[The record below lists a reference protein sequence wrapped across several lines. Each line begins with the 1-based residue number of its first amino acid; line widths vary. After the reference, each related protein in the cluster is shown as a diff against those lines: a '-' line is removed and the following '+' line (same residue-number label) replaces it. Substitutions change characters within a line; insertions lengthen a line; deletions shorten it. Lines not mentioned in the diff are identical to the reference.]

1 MFMRLCMLKY
11 ILLIGVAIAPVSLC
25 AQDLEYKME
34 LGGAIG
40 GSSYYGDANFTELFK
55 DISVMGGVVARYN
68 LNPRMAIKGN
78 LVAAG
83 ISGTTNGS
91 EYHIPS
97 STDIDFSRTLY
108 DLGVQF
114 EYNFFPYGSGGGY
127 KRLYRFTPYVFGGM
141 GFTYAGKP
149 VDDVFTV
156 NFPLGIGVKYKIA
169 NRLNV
174 GCELS
179 FRFSM
184 SDKLDVTEKTPPTL
198 DDPYGI
204 KSSGMKNR
212 DSYSFFA
219 LFLTYDI
226 MPKYRK
232 CNN

>member
-1 MFMRLCMLKY
+1 MGLF
-11 ILLIGVAIAPVSLC
+11 AAPSFVR

-34 LGGAIG
+34 LGGALG
-40 GSSYYGDANFTELFK
+40 GSFYLGDANFTGLFK
-55 DISVMGGVVARYN
+55 ELSAVGGVVARYN
-68 LNPRMAIKGN
+68 LNPRMAVKGN
-78 LVAAG
+78 FVAAG
-83 ISGTTNGS
+83 IAGTTNGS
-91 EYHIPS
+91 EYRVPGDA
-97 STDIDFSRTLY
+97 DIEFSRTLY
-108 DLGVQF
+108 DLGAQF

-149 VDDVFTV
+149 VDNVFTL
-156 NFPLGIGVKYKIA
+156 NFPIGLGVKYKIA

-184 SDKLDVTEKTPPTL
+184 SDKLDVTEATSL
-198 DDPYGI
+198 EDPFNI
-204 KSSGMKNR
+204 KSSGMKNK

>member
-1 MFMRLCMLKY
+1 MRVRVLKF
-11 ILLIGVAIAPVSLC
+11 LLFVGLLAAPAALC

-34 LGGAIG
+34 LGGAL
-40 GSSYYGDANFTELFK
+40 GSSFYLGDANYSGLFK
-55 DISVMGGVVARYN
+55 DLCAMGGVVARYN
-68 LNPRMAIKGN
+68 LNPRMAVKGN

-83 ISGTTNGS
+83 ISGTTEGS
-91 EYHIPS
+91 EYHIPGGE
-97 STDIDFSRTLY
+97 DIEFSRTLY
-108 DLGVQF
+108 DLGAQF

-127 KRLYRFTPYVFGGM
+127 KRLYRFTPYIFGGM
-141 GFTYAGKP
+141 GFTFAAKP
-149 VDDVFTV
+149 VDNVFTL
-156 NFPLGIGVKYKIA
+156 NFPIGLGVKYKIA
-169 NRLNV
+169 NRLNA

-184 SDKLDVTEKTPPTL
+184 SDRLDVSERTSPTL
-198 DDPYGI
+198 NDPLGI
-204 KSSGMKNR
+204 KSSGIKNK

>member
-1 MFMRLCMLKY
+1 MKLCVLKY
-11 ILLIGVAIAPVSLC
+11 LFLLGLITTPAFLR

-34 LGGAIG
+34 LGGALG
-40 GSSYYGDANFTELFK
+40 GSFYLGDANFTGLFK
-55 DISVMGGVVARYN
+55 ELSAVGGLVARYN
-68 LNPRMAIKGN
+68 LNPRMAVKGN
-78 LVAAG
+78 FVAAG
-83 ISGTTNGS
+83 IAGTTNGS
-91 EYHIPS
+91 EYRIPGGE
-97 STDIDFSRTLY
+97 DIKFSRTLY
-108 DLGVQF
+108 DLGAQF

-127 KRLYRFTPYVFGGM
+127 KRLYCFTPYVFGGM

-149 VDDVFTV
+149 VDNVFTL
-156 NFPLGIGVKYKIA
+156 NFPIGVGVKYKLA

-184 SDKLDVTEKTPPTL
+184 SDKLDVTEATTPTL
-198 DDPYGI
+198 NDPYGI
-204 KSSGMKNR
+204 KSSGMKNK

>member
-1 MFMRLCMLKY
+1 MKLCVLKY
-11 ILLIGVAIAPVSLC
+11 LLLLGLVTAPAFLRS
-25 AQDLEYKME
+25 QTLEYKME
-34 LGGAIG
+34 LGGALG
-40 GSSYYGDANFTELFK
+40 GSFYLGDANFTGLFK
-55 DISVMGGVVARYN
+55 ELSTVGGVVARYN
-68 LNPRMAIKGN
+68 LNPRMAVKGN

-91 EYHIPS
+91 EYRIPGGE
-97 STDIDFSRTLY
+97 DVNFSRTLY
-108 DLGVQF
+108 DLGAQF

-141 GFTYAGKP
+141 GFTFAGEP
-149 VDDVFTV
+149 VDNVFTL
-156 NFPLGIGVKYKIA
+156 NFPIGLGVKYKIA
-169 NRLNV
+169 SRLNV

-184 SDKLDVTEKTPPTL
+184 SDKLDVSEATVPTL
-198 DDPYGI
+198 EDPLGI
-204 KSSGMKNR
+204 KSSGMKNK

>member
-1 MFMRLCMLKY
+1 MIVRLLKY
-11 ILLIGVAIAPVSLC
+11 MLLVGLITTPAFLC

-34 LGGAIG
+34 LGGAAG
-40 GSSYYGDANFTELFK
+40 GSFYLGDANFTALFK
-55 DISVMGGVVARYN
+55 EVGAMGGVVARYN
-68 LNPRMAIKGN
+68 LNPRMALKGN
-78 LVAAG
+78 LVAAK
-83 ISGTTNGS
+83 IAGTTNGS
-91 EYHIPS
+91 EYRIPG
-97 STDIDFSRTLY
+97 DADVDFSRTLY
-108 DLGVQF
+108 DLGAQF

-127 KRLYRFTPYVFGGM
+127 KRLYRFTPYVFGGL

-149 VDDVFTV
+149 VDNVFTL
-156 NFPLGIGVKYKIA
+156 NFPIGVGVKYKVA

-184 SDKLDVTEKTPPTL
+184 SDKLDVTEATTPTL
-198 DDPYGI
+198 EDPFGI
-204 KSSGMKNR
+204 KSSGMKNK

-219 LFLTYDI
+219 IFLTYDI

>member
-1 MFMRLCMLKY
+1 MGLF
-11 ILLIGVAIAPVSLC
+11 AAPSFVR

-34 LGGAIG
+34 LGGALG
-40 GSSYYGDANFTELFK
+40 GSFYLGDANFTGLFK
-55 DISVMGGVVARYN
+55 ELSAVGGVVARYN
-68 LNPRMAIKGN
+68 LNPRMAVKGN

-83 ISGTTNGS
+83 IAGTTNGS
-91 EYHIPS
+91 EYRVPGDA
-97 STDIDFSRTLY
+97 DIEFSRTLY
-108 DLGVQF
+108 DLGAQF

-127 KRLYRFTPYVFGGM
+127 KRLYRFTPYVFGGV
-141 GFTYAGKP
+141 GFTFAGKP
-149 VDDVFTV
+149 VDNVFTL
-156 NFPLGIGVKYKIA
+156 NFPIGLGVKYKIA

-179 FRFSM
+179 FRFCM
-184 SDKLDVTEKTPPTL
+184 SDKLDVTEATSITL
-198 DDPYGI
+198 EDPLNI
-204 KSSGMKNR
+204 KSSGMKNK

>member
-1 MFMRLCMLKY
+1 MKKSALKY
-11 ILLIGVAIAPVSLC
+11 LMLMGLLAISLMSR

-34 LGGAIG
+34 IGAQLGGRF
-40 GSSYYGDANFTELFK
+40 YLGDANFSKLFK
-55 DISVMGGVVARYN
+55 ETSAMGGLMARYN
-68 LNPRMAIKGN
+68 FNPRMAIKGN

-83 ISGTTNGS
+83 ISGTTKGS
-91 EYHIPS
+91 EYHIPGG
-97 STDIDFSRTLY
+97 TNVDFSRTLY
-108 DLGVQF
+108 DLGAQF

-127 KRLYRFTPYVFGGM
+127 KRLYRFTPYIFMGM

-156 NFPLGIGVKYKIA
+156 NFPIGVGVKYKVA

-174 GCELS
+174 GCEMS

-184 SDKLDVTEKTPPTL
+184 SDKLDVTSKDAPTL
-198 DDPYGI
+198 DDPLGI
-204 KSSGMKNR
+204 KSDGMKNK
-212 DSYSFFA
+212 DSYSFFSF
-219 LFLTYDI
+219 FLTYDI

>member
-1 MFMRLCMLKY
+1 MGLF
-11 ILLIGVAIAPVSLC
+11 AAPSFVR

-34 LGGAIG
+34 LGGALG
-40 GSSYYGDANFTELFK
+40 GSFYLGDANFTGLFK
-55 DISVMGGVVARYN
+55 ELSAVGGVVARYN
-68 LNPRMAIKGN
+68 LNPRMAVKGN
-78 LVAAG
+78 FVAAG
-83 ISGTTNGS
+83 IAGTTNGS
-91 EYHIPS
+91 EYRVPGDA
-97 STDIDFSRTLY
+97 DIEFSRTLY
-108 DLGVQF
+108 DLGAQF

-149 VDDVFTV
+149 VDNVFTL
-156 NFPLGIGVKYKIA
+156 NFPIGLGVKYKIA

-184 SDKLDVTEKTPPTL
+184 SDKLDVTEATSITL
-198 DDPYGI
+198 EDPFNI
-204 KSSGMKNR
+204 KSSGMKNK

>member
-1 MFMRLCMLKY
+1 MRVCVLKY
-11 ILLIGVAIAPVSLC
+11 LLMLGLFATPAFVC

-34 LGGAIG
+34 VGGTLGG
-40 GSSYYGDANFTELFK
+40 SFYLGDANFTGLFK
-55 DISVMGGVVARYN
+55 ELSAMGGVVARYN
-68 LNPRMAIKGN
+68 LNPRMAVKGN
-78 LVAAG
+78 LAVAG
-83 ISGTTNGS
+83 ISGTTKGS
-91 EYHIPS
+91 EYHIPGNS
-97 STDIDFSRTLY
+97 DIDFSRTLY
-108 DLGVQF
+108 DLGAQF

-127 KRLYRFTPYVFGGM
+127 KRLYRFTPYIFAGM

-149 VDDVFTV
+149 VDDVFTL
-156 NFPLGIGVKYKIA
+156 NFPIGLGVKYKIA

-184 SDKLDVTEKTPPTL
+184 SDKLDVSEAATPTL
-198 DDPYGI
+198 NDPLGI
-204 KSSGMKNR
+204 KSSGMKNK

>member
-1 MFMRLCMLKY
+1 MRVCALKF
-11 ILLIGVAIAPVSLC
+11 LLFAGLLATPAIMC

-34 LGGAIG
+34 LGGALG
-40 GSSYYGDANFTELFK
+40 GSFYLGDANFTGLFK
-55 DISVMGGVVARYN
+55 DVSAVGGVVARYN
-68 LNPRMAIKGN
+68 LNPRMAVKGN

-83 ISGTTNGS
+83 ISGTTKGS
-91 EYHIPS
+91 EYHIPGGE
-97 STDIDFSRTLY
+97 DIEFSRTLY
-108 DLGVQF
+108 DLGAQF

-127 KRLYRFTPYVFGGM
+127 KRLYRLTPYVFGGM
-141 GFTYAGKP
+141 GFTFAGKP
-149 VDDVFTV
+149 VDNVFTV
-156 NFPLGIGVKYKIA
+156 NFPIGLGVKYKVA
-169 NRLNV
+169 GRLNV

-184 SDKLDVTEKTPPTL
+184 SDKLDVSEKTSPTL
-198 DDPYGI
+198 NDPLGI
-204 KSSGMKNR
+204 KSSGAKNK

>member
-1 MFMRLCMLKY
+1 MGL
-11 ILLIGVAIAPVSLC
+11 VAAPAFLC

-34 LGGAIG
+34 VGGALGG
-40 GSSYYGDANFTELFK
+40 SFYLGDANFTGLFK
-55 DISVMGGVVARYN
+55 DVSAVGGVVIRYN
-68 LNPRMAIKGN
+68 LNPRMAVKGN
-78 LVAAG
+78 LVAAR

-91 EYHIPS
+91 EYRIPGDA
-97 STDIDFSRTLY
+97 DIEFSRTLY
-108 DLGVQF
+108 DLGAQF

-149 VDDVFTV
+149 VDNVFTL
-156 NFPLGIGVKYKIA
+156 NFPIGLGVKYKVA
-169 NRLNV
+169 ERLNV
-174 GCELS
+174 GCEFS

-184 SDKLDVTEKTPPTL
+184 SDKLDVTEVTTPTL
-198 DDPYGI
+198 DDPLGI
-204 KSSGMKNR
+204 KSSGMKNK

>member
-1 MFMRLCMLKY
+1 MRQTVLKY
-11 ILLIGVAIAPVSLC
+11 LLLVGLLSTSGMLR

-34 LGGAIG
+34 LGAALG
-40 GSSYYGDANFTELFK
+40 GSCYLGDANFSKLFK
-55 DISVMGGVVARYN
+55 ETSAMGGVVARYN
-68 LNPRMAIKGN
+68 FNPRMAVKGN

-83 ISGTTNGS
+83 ISGTTAGS
-91 EYHIPS
+91 EYKIPGNA
-97 STDIDFSRTLY
+97 DIDFSRTLY
-108 DLGVQF
+108 DLGAQF

-127 KRLYRFTPYVFGGM
+127 KRLYRFTPYIFVGM

-149 VDDVFTV
+149 VDNVFTV
-156 NFPLGIGVKYKIA
+156 NFPIGAGVKYKVA

-184 SDKLDVTEKTPPTL
+184 SDKLDVTSKTTPTL
-198 DDPYGI
+198 NDPLGI
-204 KSSGMKNR
+204 KSDGMKNK
-212 DSYSFFA
+212 DTYSFFS

>member
-1 MFMRLCMLKY
+1 MLKY
-11 ILLIGVAIAPVSLC
+11 LILMGLFAAPSFVR

-34 LGGAIG
+34 LGGALG
-40 GSSYYGDANFTELFK
+40 GSFYLGDANFTGLFK
-55 DISVMGGVVARYN
+55 ELSAVGGVVARYN
-68 LNPRMAIKGN
+68 LNPRMAVKGN
-78 LVAAG
+78 FVAAG
-83 ISGTTNGS
+83 IAGTTNGS
-91 EYHIPS
+91 EYRVPGDA
-97 STDIDFSRTLY
+97 DIEFSRTLY
-108 DLGVQF
+108 DLGAQF

-149 VDDVFTV
+149 VDNVFTL
-156 NFPLGIGVKYKIA
+156 NFPIGLGVKYKIA

-184 SDKLDVTEKTPPTL
+184 SDKLDVTEATSITL
-198 DDPYGI
+198 EDPFNI
-204 KSSGMKNR
+204 KSSGMKNK

>member
-1 MFMRLCMLKY
+1 MLKY
-11 ILLIGVAIAPVSLC
+11 LILMGLFAAPSFVR

-34 LGGAIG
+34 LGGALG
-40 GSSYYGDANFTELFK
+40 GSFYLGDANFTGLFK
-55 DISVMGGVVARYN
+55 ELSAVGGVVARYN
-68 LNPRMAIKGN
+68 LNPRMAVKGN
-78 LVAAG
+78 FVAAG
-83 ISGTTNGS
+83 IAGTTNGS
-91 EYHIPS
+91 EYRVPGDA
-97 STDIDFSRTLY
+97 DIEFSRTLY
-108 DLGVQF
+108 DLGAQF

-149 VDDVFTV
+149 VDNVFTL
-156 NFPLGIGVKYKIA
+156 NFPIGLGVKYKIA

-184 SDKLDVTEKTPPTL
+184 SDKLDVTEATSITL
-198 DDPYGI
+198 EDPLNI
-204 KSSGMKNR
+204 KSSGMKNK